1 MRRENEERE
10 QREQARLREEEMRR
24 MDEQVARERKAKEER
39 ERQAATAELRK
50 LQGRAFDEKEAAGL
64 SLMEL
69 NVRVLSARD
78 VAKKEREERVAKD
91 SERQLFLARALREA
105 ALPGLKEL
113 FATQHATEVAYW
125 EQAFETQ
132 YEQKKKQ
139 NEKLAVLKPV
149 CERLQAHL
157 EGYAMG
163 VVTRRAEAVRE
174 VVEKRFEEAEAKR
187 KAEEEKR
194 RAEEEERR
202 RVEEERRRVEEEK
215 RRVEDEKGNEEEKKE
230 TEEEKK
236 REEKKGETKEE
247 TKPAEEEP
255 AEEKKAEEE
264 KEPEE
269 KEKAEEKKPEEQKVE
284 EKPEEKE
291 EKGTPD
297 LEVKNNGIEIK
308 MWMKCEEGSCV
319 LDVERSGSYDSFSDL
334 TDCETSVQ
342 LKYKDKS
349 YMLPTPLRT
358 DHDTL
363 KEEALHV
370 SLFALLD
377 G

>member
-1 MRRENEERE
+1 M
-10 QREQARLREEEMRR
+10 
-24 MDEQVARERKAKEER
+24 
-39 ERQAATAELRK
+39 
-50 LQGRAFDEKEAAGL
+50 QGRAFDEKEAAGL

-163 VVTRRAEAVRE
+163 VVTRRAEAVKE

-215 RRVEDEKGNEEEKKE
+215 RRVEEEK
-230 TEEEKK
+230 
-236 REEKKGETKEE
+236 RR
-247 TKPAEEEP
+247 AEEERRRR
-255 AEEKKAEEE
+255 EEE
-264 KEPEE
+264 EE
-269 KEKAEEKKPEEQKVE
+269 RRVAEAVRRRREDARRRDARTSSP
-284 EKPEEKE
+284 
-291 EKGTPD
+291 TTARSR
-297 LEVKNNGIEIK
+297 
-308 MWMKCEEGSCV
+308 EEGASPCRSSQGARCCACSCC
-319 LDVERSGSYDSFSDL
+319 DAR
-334 TDCETSVQ
+334 
-342 LKYKDKS
+342 
-349 YMLPTPLRT
+349 
-358 DHDTL
+358 
-363 KEEALHV
+363 
-370 SLFALLD
+370 
-377 G
+377 

>member
-39 ERQAATAELRK
+39 ERQAATAEMRK

-202 RVEEERRRVEEEK
+202 RVEEERRRGEEACGGGEEK
-215 RRVEDEKGNEEEKKE
+215 SGGGETSSRGGGGETRGGGPCGGGEKTRGGETQEHPRRRRQGA
-230 TEEEKK
+230 
-236 REEKKGETKEE
+236 REEGAS
-247 TKPAEEEP
+247 PCRSSQGARCC
-255 AEEKKAEEE
+255 A
-264 KEPEE
+264 
-269 KEKAEEKKPEEQKVE
+269 
-284 EKPEEKE
+284 
-291 EKGTPD
+291 
-297 LEVKNNGIEIK
+297 
-308 MWMKCEEGSCV
+308 CSCC
-319 LDVERSGSYDSFSDL
+319 DAR
-334 TDCETSVQ
+334 
-342 LKYKDKS
+342 
-349 YMLPTPLRT
+349 
-358 DHDTL
+358 
-363 KEEALHV
+363 
-370 SLFALLD
+370 
-377 G
+377 

>member
-163 VVTRRAEAVRE
+163 VVTRRAEAVKE

-194 RAEEEERR
+194 RAEEERRRREEEEERR
-202 RVEEERRRVEEEK
+202 VAEARAEEERRREEE
-215 RRVEDEKGNEEEKKE
+215 RRKNILADDGKEPEKKARRRAAPRKAPAAAPAPAAMPAEPEVERAPVQETKNEEEE
-230 TEEEKK
+230 WTTVGTK
-236 REEKKGETKEE
+236 RKGRRA
-247 TKPAEEEP
+247 PP
-255 AEEKKAEEE
+255 
-264 KEPEE
+264 
-269 KEKAEEKKPEEQKVE
+269 
-284 EKPEEKE
+284 
-291 EKGTPD
+291 
-297 LEVKNNGIEIK
+297 
-308 MWMKCEEGSCV
+308 
-319 LDVERSGSYDSFSDL
+319 R
-334 TDCETSVQ
+334 
-342 LKYKDKS
+342 
-349 YMLPTPLRT
+349 
-358 DHDTL
+358 H
-363 KEEALHV
+363 
-370 SLFALLD
+370 
-377 G
+377 

>member
-215 RRVEDEKGNEEEKKE
+215 RRRREEEEERRVAEARAEEERRREEERRKNILADDGKEPEKKARRRAAPRKAPAAAPAPAAMPAEPEVERAPVQETKNEEEE
-230 TEEEKK
+230 WTTVGTK
-236 REEKKGETKEE
+236 RKGRRA
-247 TKPAEEEP
+247 PP
-255 AEEKKAEEE
+255 
-264 KEPEE
+264 
-269 KEKAEEKKPEEQKVE
+269 
-284 EKPEEKE
+284 
-291 EKGTPD
+291 
-297 LEVKNNGIEIK
+297 
-308 MWMKCEEGSCV
+308 
-319 LDVERSGSYDSFSDL
+319 R
-334 TDCETSVQ
+334 
-342 LKYKDKS
+342 
-349 YMLPTPLRT
+349 
-358 DHDTL
+358 H
-363 KEEALHV
+363 
-370 SLFALLD
+370 
-377 G
+377 

>member
-157 EGYAMG
+157 EGYATG
-163 VVTRRAEAVRE
+163 VVTRRAEAVKE

-194 RAEEEERR
+194 RTSSSLRCIVTKYHEQKNGKHPFLTSLHTNERPH
-202 RVEEERRRVEEEK
+202 
-215 RRVEDEKGNEEEKKE
+215 
-230 TEEEKK
+230 
-236 REEKKGETKEE
+236 TKE
-247 TKPAEEEP
+247 
-255 AEEKKAEEE
+255 
-264 KEPEE
+264 
-269 KEKAEEKKPEEQKVE
+269 
-284 EKPEEKE
+284 
-291 EKGTPD
+291 
-297 LEVKNNGIEIK
+297 
-308 MWMKCEEGSCV
+308 
-319 LDVERSGSYDSFSDL
+319 R
-334 TDCETSVQ
+334 
-342 LKYKDKS
+342 
-349 YMLPTPLRT
+349 
-358 DHDTL
+358 
-363 KEEALHV
+363 
-370 SLFALLD
+370 
-377 G
+377 